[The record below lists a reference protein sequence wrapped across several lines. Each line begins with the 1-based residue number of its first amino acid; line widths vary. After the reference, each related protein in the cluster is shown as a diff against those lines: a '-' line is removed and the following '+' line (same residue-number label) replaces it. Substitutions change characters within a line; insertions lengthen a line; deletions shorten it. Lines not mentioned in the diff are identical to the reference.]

1 MGQQLRLVEMPIG
14 ARDHMDHA
22 FALHGIHRGAKAVLM
37 EAQLSH
43 HADRDEPS
51 IVIATR

>member
-22 FALHGIHRGAKAVLM
+22 FAPHGIYLGAKA
-37 EAQLSH
+37 LSL
-43 HADRDEPS
+43 D
-51 IVIATR
+51 